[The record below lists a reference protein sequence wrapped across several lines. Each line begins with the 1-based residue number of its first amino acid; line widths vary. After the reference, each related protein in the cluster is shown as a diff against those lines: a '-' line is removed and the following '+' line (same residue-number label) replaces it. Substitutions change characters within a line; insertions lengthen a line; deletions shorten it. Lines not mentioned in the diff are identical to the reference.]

1 MKRIFVFVITLVL
14 GADCFSSQNDDRI
27 FDGKKA
33 LEHIKTQVS
42 YGPRIPSHPT
52 AKQHTLEFIEGTIS
66 PLATNMTSQE
76 FSAYGLKGTNL
87 WATFVGKDAK
97 TNRRLMIGAHWD
109 TRPISDQEALEH
121 NRDKPTSGAN
131 DGASGVAVMLELA
144 RVFAISPPPITVDL
158 VFFDLEDMGNIN
170 QLPFAIGAKQFVKRN
185 PFYRPSEG
193 VILDMVCDKDLSLP
207 KELYSKRQAPELTN
221 RLWEIAKEQKA
232 SVFLNID
239 GSFVMD
245 DHVPFLE
252 AGIPVVD
259 LIHFP
264 FPDYWHTTRDTAD
277 KCSANSLQQV
287 GNVISSL
294 VYDNN

>member
-1 MKRIFVFVITLVL
+1 MNRTLVFVISLLVSISS
-14 GADCFSSQNDDRI
+14 FSSQDSANI
-27 FDGKKA
+27 FDGEEA
-33 LEHIKTQVS
+33 LNHIKTQVNF
-42 YGPRIPSHPT
+42 GPRIPAHPT
-52 AKQHTLEFIEGTIS
+52 AKQRTLEFIEGEIS
-66 PLATNMTSQE
+66 PLATKITSQD

-97 TNRRLMIGAHWD
+97 PNRRLMIGAHWD

-121 NRDKPTSGAN
+121 NRDQPTSGAN

-170 QLPFAIGAKQFVKRN
+170 QLPFAIGAKEFVKRN
-185 PFYRPSEG
+185 RFYRPTEG
-193 VILDMVCDKDLSLP
+193 VILDMVCDKNLSLP
-207 KELYSKRQAPELTN
+207 KELHSKKQAPELTN
-221 RLWEIAKEQKA
+221 RLWEIARKQSA
-232 SVFLNID
+232 SAFLNID

-264 FPDYWHTTRDTAD
+264 FPDYWHTTRDTVD
-277 KCSANSLQQV
+277 KCSADSLQRV